1 VVAGQRARSGI
12 ANLKVSRIALHHD
25 DLSEIIAVFPEGDPV
40 ESDCPPHTSPALT
53 NSLPYIG

>member
-25 DLSEIIAVFPEGDPV
+25 DLSEIIAAFPESDPV
-40 ESDCPPHTSPALT
+40 AAD
-53 NSLPYIG
+53 